1 MSEILEQRELIHLIN
16 TRFPDLTCPRCGS
29 KKFALMDDPSKG
41 VRTGV
46 KISGPASIMPQG
58 AIEIDT
64 ATVVCTSCG
73 RIEQFALSY
82 LKGQDA

>member
-1 MSEILEQRELIHLIN
+1 MAEILEQGDLIELIN
-16 TRFPDLTCPRCGS
+16 SRFPDLTCPRCAS

-46 KISGPASIMPQG
+46 RISGPSNIMPRG
-58 AIEIDT
+58 SVEIDT
-64 ATVVCTSCG
+64 ATVVCTNCG

-82 LKGQDA
+82 LSGQDT